1 MPVEWV
7 FLICANF
14 TPNLHLVIPNY
25 NVCCYSLLKILL
37 IYHNVQNMFQKYIP
51 KKSLSHSSSDSNKF
65 SWKLLRYNCLITESN
80 KTLNNIRRHAEVS
93 LKGLPWISKKKHLQ
107 RTGLFRTGGWESNP
121 HHPNTRIPPPPLK
134 VNLSLHN
141 NFHVITTLK
150 SSKLQKCAAKQN
162 IALHFGIEMC
172 SVDQKLLDKV

>member
-1 MPVEWV
+1 MSVEWV

-93 LKGLPWISKKKHLQ
+93 LKGLPWISKKHLQ
-107 RTGLFRTGGWESNP
+107 RTGFFPTGGWESNP
-121 HHPNTRIPPPPLK
+121 HHPKICSFHPNTRIPPPPLK
-134 VNLSLHN
+134 VNLSLNN
-141 NFHVITTLK
+141 NF
-150 SSKLQKCAAKQN
+150 
-162 IALHFGIEMC
+162 
-172 SVDQKLLDKV
+172 LL